1 MKFLLNSSFHLYKG
15 YDFSLLKENK
25 KEFKTINIPFF
36 PYINDK
42 ENYYV
47 YKKEFTFDEKDKTIY
62 LNIEDTY
69 YPSFVYLNE
78 KLVLITKK
86 VTPLSRI
93 DVTEYLKK
101 NNTLVIFVK
110 NEHKNYFD
118 YSLGDQDNCFYGLNG
133 DIYLEVERKTH
144 IKNINLN
151 YAKYDGSLSFDVE
164 VEKKEEYEL
173 SYKLYHESTL
183 VHSFTDN
190 VIQIPF
196 VHPYELDDPFIYDLE
211 VTLKTKTYEDIKSI
225 KIGFKDT
232 TFLKDSFLLNYN
244 KHFLYGLKIVSNK
257 LLSRVENKMVIN
269 NLKEFKEAGI
279 NLLSLNSTFINNTIL
294 NILDEMGIFFIL
306 ELPNFVDDNYYSKED
321 YISSVKSYINIVKSH
336 PSLLGYYITTSNKE
350 ASLVTYKVIRSYDR
364 VNFITSKLIDDE
376 DNDFIFIDRSY
387 SYVQNNKEIISKHP
401 SIKYFYSSDQ
411 TLFSIKDTLN
421 SEIDNCLNYFKT
433 LSKCFEI
440 SNVGL
445 MYVSYINK
453 IDSDF
458 THASKHKFISDF
470 ILKGL
475 KINNSNKKD
484 IYVLNPPLKGKSPY
498 STYDKIVVF
507 SNASSLSLTIND
519 EELGQYKEENFS
531 NLDMKIYFIDNIFKK
546 TYNGL
551 KYSSFENELIA
562 DCLENMAKNIGSF
575 SEILSLNTVKIL
587 LSKGILKT
595 EELIPFYTKEI
606 TSNNQ
611 VMKYN
616 FFSKEENISKV
627 YNLSSDINL
636 KVEKE
641 EVIFLNDNFITFKMN
656 IKLVDENDND
666 ITSSDGILELAKKG
680 DITLINNKY
689 EPFELGKQSIYFI
702 ANKESD
708 SKVFIKYQGKQLE
721 VDVSIKK
728 EETL

>member
-1 MKFLLNSSFHLYKG
+1 MKILLNSTFHLYKG
-15 YDFSLLKENK
+15 YDFSLLKEDK
-25 KEFKTINIPFF
+25 KDFKIINIPFF
-36 PYINDK
+36 PYLNDK

-47 YKKEFTFDEKDKTIY
+47 YKKEFSYEEKDKTVY

-69 YPSFVYLNE
+69 YPSFVYLND

-93 DVTEYLKK
+93 DITEYLKK
-101 NNTLVIFVK
+101 NNTLVIFIK

-133 DIYLEVERKTH
+133 DIYLEIEKKTH
-144 IKNINLN
+144 IKSINLN
-151 YAKYDGSLSFDVE
+151 YAKYDGSLSFDVD
-164 VEKKEEYEL
+164 VCKKEDYQL
-173 SYKLYHESTL
+173 SYELYHESTL
-183 VHSFTDN
+183 VHSFNDN

-196 VHPYELDDPFIYDLE
+196 VHPYELDDPFTYDLQ
-211 VTLKTKTYEDIKSI
+211 VTLKTKTYEDVKSI

-257 LLSRVENKMVIN
+257 LLSRVENKMIIN

-279 NLLSLNSTFINNTIL
+279 NLLSLNSTFINNNIL
-294 NILDEMGIFFIL
+294 DILDEMGIFFIL

-321 YISSVKSYINIVKSH
+321 YISSVKSYINLVKSH

-350 ASLVTYKVIRSYDR
+350 ASLITYKVIRSYDR
-364 VNFITSKLIDDE
+364 VNFITSKLIDDN

-387 SYVQNNKEIISKHP
+387 SYIQNNKNIISRIP

-411 TLFSIKDTLN
+411 TLFSVKDTLN

-433 LSKCFEI
+433 LSKCHDG

-458 THASKHKFISDF
+458 TYVSKHKFISDF

-475 KINNSNKKD
+475 KINNTNKKD

-498 STYDKIVVF
+498 STYDKIVIF
-507 SNASSLSLTIND
+507 SNSTSLSLTLN
-519 EELGQYKEENFS
+519 EQELGQYKEENIS
-531 NLDMKIYFIDNIFKK
+531 NLNMKIYFIDDIFKK

-551 KYSSFENELIA
+551 KYSHFENELIA

-575 SEILSLNTVKIL
+575 SDILSLNTVKIL

-595 EELIPFYTKEI
+595 EEMIPFYTKEI

-616 FFSKEENISKV
+616 FFSKEDNISKI

-636 KVEKE
+636 KIEKE
-641 EVIFLNDNFITFKMN
+641 EMIPFNDNFVTFKID

-680 DITLINNKY
+680 DVTLVNNKY
-689 EPFELGKQSIYFI
+689 ESFELGKQSIYFI
-702 ANKESD
+702 ASKESD
-708 SKVFIKYQGKQLE
+708 SKVFVKYQGKQLE
-721 VDVSIKK
+721 EDITVKK
-728 EETL
+728 EESL